1 MGKSIIRIDSKPMQ
15 VESQDVSI
23 PADGIQLKAYLARP
37 SGAAN
42 TPGVVVI
49 HENKGLDQYLR
60 DVADGLAS
68 AGYIAVAP
76 DLLSREGGTDSFG
89 DPAREIPPKIMGL
102 SRDRVDADTG
112 ATLNW
117 VKRQPGVTRV
127 GIVGFCWGG
136 GVAWR
141 MAASHP
147 DLKAAVPFYGAN
159 PPLDQ
164 VPNIRAAV
172 FGIYGELDER
182 INVGIAAI
190 TDALQRGNITYEK
203 KVYPWVGHA
212 FHNHYNPPGRYN
224 AEAAKQAW
232 SDAIAWLDKH
242 LKG

>member
-1 MGKSIIRIDSKPMQ
+1 MATTQNPNLTGSHK

-23 PADGIQLKAYLARP
+23 PADGVELKAYLARP
-37 SGAAN
+37 SGVDNA
-42 TPGVVVI
+42 PGVVVI
-49 HENKGLDQYLR
+49 HENKGLAPYLR

-76 DLLSREGGTDSFG
+76 DLLSRQGGTDKFG
-89 DPAREIPPKIMGL
+89 DPAKEIPPKIMGL
-102 SRDRVDADTG
+102 PRSQVDTDTIS
-112 ATLNW
+112 TLNW
-117 VKRQPGVTRV
+117 VKNQRGVTRV

-136 GVAWR
+136 GVCWR
-141 MAASHP
+141 MATSYP
-147 DLKAAVPFYGAN
+147 DLKAAVPFYGPN

-172 FGIYGELDER
+172 FAIYGELDER
-182 INVGIAAI
+182 INVGVGPI
-190 TDALQRGNITYEK
+190 TDALQRGNITHQK

-212 FHNHYNPPGRYN
+212 FHNHYNPPGRHN
-224 AEAAKQAW
+224 AETAKQAW